1 MKQLILSIAAILY
14 FGLQAVAQNTDNRKA
29 AVIEFYKVF
38 DSGKI
43 SALKHIMSESVID
56 HDASHPGNN
65 YKAFESLIEM
75 VNTGF
80 NNVNHNLEQIHLI
93 GEDMIMVRW
102 EMIAKHTGNFMG
114 MSATGKDIAF
124 NGHDIFKFKD
134 GLIVEAWHVEELLGF
149 IEQISP
155 EQSKQ

>member
-1 MKQLILSIAAILY
+1 MKQLILSIATIVC
-14 FGLQAVAQNTDNRKA
+14 FSLQTVAQSTDNRKA

-43 SALKHIMSESVID
+43 GHLKNIMSESVID

-65 YKAFESLIEM
+65 YEAFETLIEM

-93 GEDMIMVRW
+93 GEDMVMVRW
-102 EMIAKHTGNFMG
+102 EMTAKHTGNFMG
-114 MSATGKDIAF
+114 MPASGKNVAF

-155 EQSKQ
+155 KEDKH